1 MPTKHYLTQ
10 FLLQEDN
17 CGNRDTN
24 DPAQRRMLA
33 TVPRDPIQLT
43 RSQNSFHPRCGRSRS
58 RYNGISMDGRPR
70 KFPEK
75 EVLRAEEVVGRI
87 WHEHT
92 VSHAYTPDHTGAP
105 G

>member
-1 MPTKHYLTQ
+1 
-10 FLLQEDN
+10 
-17 CGNRDTN
+17 
-24 DPAQRRMLA
+24 
-33 TVPRDPIQLT
+33 
-43 RSQNSFHPRCGRSRS
+43 
-58 RYNGISMDGRPR
+58 MDGRPR